1 MARRLA
7 RRCSGGTP
15 MNGSSLK
22 SGLGTAGRRAFLMG
36 VTAACGATATRGFA
50 QTASPVPPPPE
61 GSKWYRT
68 ASEQVADLA
77 ARRVSSVELLDQ
89 AIARIDGLDKQIN
102 AVVVRDYDRARQ
114 AAVAADQAL
123 ARGERKPLL
132 GVPMT
137 VKESFNIAGL
147 PTTWGIP
154 AFKDYRPTEDA
165 VPIQR
170 LKEAGAVILGK
181 TNVPVALA
189 DWQSTNPIYGTT
201 SNPYDIERTPG
212 GSSGGGAAALAAGY
226 VALEFG
232 SDIGG
237 SLRAPAHYCG
247 VYAHKPSYGIV
258 ARRGH
263 NFPRQPALPSYGD
276 GLAVV
281 GPMARS
287 AQDIALLF
295 GVVAGPDE
303 ERDGIGWKLA
313 LPPPRHRA
321 LRDFRVL
328 MIDTHPLGG
337 TAESIRKA
345 LAQLADRLGK
355 EGVTVSRQSPA
366 LPDLAEATR
375 NYMRLL
381 GPIMT
386 NGRPPEFYEQM
397 RGLAAT
403 MGADNQSLDALY
415 VRSANASWREW
426 EAANNVRTR
435 LQAQWATLFKQFDVV
450 LCPTMPTPAFKHD
463 KSDATTR
470 RIEIDGKSEP
480 YNNNFNWISFATAAQ
495 LPATIAPIG
504 RSETGLPI
512 GLQIIGPYLE
522 DLTPIQFAQ
531 LIERAFGGFVPPVL

>member
-1 MARRLA
+1 
-7 RRCSGGTP
+7 
-15 MNGSSLK
+15 MNGSSVK
-22 SGLGTAGRRAFLMG
+22 RGGGSAGRRAFLAG
-36 VTAACGATATRGFA
+36 ATAAYAATATRAFG
-50 QTASPVPPPPE
+50 QTATTPVPPPPE
-61 GSKWYRT
+61 GGKWYRT
-68 ASEQVADLA
+68 AGEQVADLVN
-77 ARRVSSVELLDQ
+77 RRVSSVELLEQ
-89 AIARIDGLDKQIN
+89 AIARIDGLDKHIN
-102 AVVVRDYDRARQ
+102 AVVVRDFDRARQ
-114 AAVAADQAL
+114 AAIAADQAL
-123 ARGERKPLL
+123 ARGERRPLL

-137 VKESFNIAGL
+137 VKESFNVAGL

-154 AFKDYRPTEDA
+154 AFKDWRPTEDA
-165 VPIQR
+165 VPVQR
-170 LKEAGAVILGK
+170 LKAAGAVIIGK

-189 DWQSTNPIYGTT
+189 DWQATNPIYGATN
-201 SNPYDIERTPG
+201 NPYDIDRTPG
-212 GSSGGGAAALAAGY
+212 GSSGGSAAALAAGY
-226 VALEFG
+226 VALELG

-247 VYAHKPSYGIV
+247 VFGHKPTYGVI

-263 NFPRQPALPSYGD
+263 NFPRQPALPAYGD

-287 AQDIALLF
+287 AQDIALMF
-295 GVVAGPDE
+295 NVIAGPDE
-303 ERDGIGWKLA
+303 ERDGVGFKLA
-313 LPPPRHRA
+313 LPQPRHRT
-321 LRDFRVL
+321 LREFRVL
-328 MIDTHPLGG
+328 LIDTHPLGG

-345 LAQLADRLGK
+345 LAQLAERLGK
-355 EGVTVSRQSPA
+355 EGVTVTRQSPA

-463 KSDATTR
+463 NSDAATR
-470 RIEIDGKSEP
+470 RIDVDGKSES

-504 RSETGLPI
+504 RSETGMPI
-512 GLQIIGPYLE
+512 GVQIIGPYLE